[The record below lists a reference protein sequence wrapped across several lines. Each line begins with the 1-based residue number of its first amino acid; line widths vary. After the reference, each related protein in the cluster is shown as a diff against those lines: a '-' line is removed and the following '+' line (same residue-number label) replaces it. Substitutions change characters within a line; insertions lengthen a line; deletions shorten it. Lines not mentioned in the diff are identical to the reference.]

1 MSNASGYTVAGM
13 ETLATIID
21 NFILNKKGDFDNH
34 FNREDISNFFG
45 QVCNRFLHSY
55 GQNFKG
61 KKNYDSYNKQEAN
74 LFKKVR
80 DTKLFQDS
88 KLIVD
93 SGAFQISI
101 GVLTKKESDI
111 LFDNFY
117 NFLKDY
123 TETYD
128 EAFILDLP
136 PGPGC
141 KIFTNFDQ
149 VYEKNLASYTI
160 AANLPDN
167 VREKVIYI
175 HHFRTPKLW
184 EIYTKILRDN
194 DFYKYFTKFSTGG
207 IVANSAGDSEIPC
220 IIYVLPLIPLLNETI
235 KHKRNKLDFHVLGG
249 ATFRDIFFYEL
260 FKLHVKKVHN
270 IELNI
275 TYDSSG
281 LFKGLMIGRYFSTL
295 EDSKIRKVDIRSGNL
310 NKRFKNEIKIIDLCR
325 NVMDMLSDKYGFKKL
340 LINDTIYD
348 HNTGTFYE
356 SIKIYLMLYMLE
368 FYLEVELLMRQK
380 SEEIYPLYESK
391 DIENFISNSEQIT
404 RNLNSG
410 KISRKQ
416 ISKSNSIIK
425 SLDMLTNL
433 DEEFCKHIVGK
444 FLSKDEF
451 ISLTE
456 KGQVLTF

>member
-1 MSNASGYTVAGM
+1 MASGYTVAGM

-21 NFILNKKGDFDNH
+21 NFIKNKKNDFEDH
-34 FNREDISNFFG
+34 FTREDISNFLG
-45 QVCNRFLHSY
+45 QVCNRFLHSF

-61 KKNYDSYNKQEAN
+61 KKNYDNYNQKEYE
-74 LFKKVR
+74 LYKKVR
-80 DTKLFQDS
+80 DTGFFNKS
-88 KLIVD
+88 SLIVD

-101 GVLTKKESDI
+101 GLLTRKESDI
-111 LFDNFY
+111 LFNNFY
-117 NFLKDY
+117 NFLTDY
-123 TETYD
+123 HESFD

-141 KIFTNFDQ
+141 QIFSNFKE
-149 VYEKNLASYTI
+149 VYDKNLASYSI
-160 AANLPDN
+160 AANLPDH
-167 VREKVIYI
+167 VREKVVYI

-184 EIYTKILRDN
+184 DIYTKILRDN

-207 IVANSAGDSEIPC
+207 IVANSAGDSDIPC

-260 FKLHVKKVHN
+260 FKYHVKKTHN

-281 LFKGLMIGRYFSTL
+281 LFKGLMIGRFFSTL
-295 EDSKIRKVDIRSGNL
+295 DGDQIKKVDIRSSNL
-310 NKRFKNEIKIIDLCR
+310 KMRFKNDIKIQDVCN
-325 NVMDMLSDKYGFKKL
+325 NVMNHLSEKYNFKKL
-340 LINDTIYD
+340 TFDNIYNLD
-348 HNTGTFYE
+348 TGTFHE
-356 SIKIYLMLYMLE
+356 SVKIYLMLYMLE
-368 FYLEVELLMRQK
+368 FYQEVELLMRQK
-380 SEEIYPLYESK
+380 SEEIYPYYESGN
-391 DIENFISNSEQIT
+391 IESFISHSEQIT
-404 RNLNSG
+404 RNLNQG

-425 SLDMLTNL
+425 SLDILTNL
-433 DEEFCKHIVGK
+433 DEDFCKHVVNK

-451 ISLTE
+451 INLTE
-456 KGQVLTF
+456 NGQLLTI

>member
-1 MSNASGYTVAGM
+1 MASGYTVAGM

-21 NFILNKKGDFDNH
+21 NFIKNKKNDFEDH
-34 FNREDISNFFG
+34 FTREDISNFLG
-45 QVCNRFLHSY
+45 QVCNRFLHSF

-61 KKNYDSYNKQEAN
+61 KKNYDNYNQKEAE
-74 LFKKVR
+74 LYKKVR
-80 DTKLFQDS
+80 DTKFFEKS
-88 KLIVD
+88 SLIVD

-101 GVLTKKESDI
+101 GLLTRKESDI
-111 LFDNFY
+111 LFNNFY
-117 NFLKDY
+117 TFLTDY
-123 TETYD
+123 YESFD

-141 KIFTNFDQ
+141 QIFSNFKE
-149 VYEKNLASYTI
+149 VYDKNLASYSI
-160 AANLPDN
+160 AANLPDH
-167 VREKVIYI
+167 VREKVVYI

-184 EIYTKILRDN
+184 DIYTKILRDN

-207 IVANSAGDSEIPC
+207 IVANSAGDSDIPC

-260 FKLHVKKVHN
+260 FKYHVKKVHN

-281 LFKGLMIGRYFSTL
+281 LFKGLMIGRFFSTL
-295 EDSKIRKVDIRSGNL
+295 DGDQIRKVDIRSCNL
-310 NKRFKNEIKIIDLCR
+310 NMRFKDDIKIQDVCN
-325 NVMDMLSDKYGFKKL
+325 NVMNQLSEKYNFKKL
-340 LINDTIYD
+340 NFDSIY
-348 HNTGTFYE
+348 NSQTGTFHE

-368 FYLEVELLMRQK
+368 FYQEVELLMRQK
-380 SEEIYPLYESK
+380 SEEIYPYYESGN
-391 DIENFISNSEQIT
+391 IESFASQSEQIT
-404 RNLNSG
+404 RDLNQG

-433 DEEFCKHIVGK
+433 DEDFCKHVVNK

-451 ISLTE
+451 INLTE
-456 KGQVLTF
+456 NGQLLTI

>member
-1 MSNASGYTVAGM
+1 MASGYTVAGM

-21 NFILNKKGDFDNH
+21 NFIKNKKNDFEDH
-34 FNREDISNFFG
+34 FTREDISNFLG
-45 QVCNRFLHSY
+45 QVCNRFLHSF

-61 KKNYDSYNKQEAN
+61 KKNYDNYNQKEYE
-74 LFKKVR
+74 LYKKVR
-80 DTKLFQDS
+80 DTGFFNKS
-88 KLIVD
+88 SLIVD

-101 GVLTKKESDI
+101 GLLTRKESDI
-111 LFDNFY
+111 LFNNFY
-117 NFLKDY
+117 NFLTDY
-123 TETYD
+123 HESFD

-141 KIFTNFDQ
+141 QIFSNFKE
-149 VYEKNLASYTI
+149 VYDKNLASYSI
-160 AANLPDN
+160 AANLPDH
-167 VREKVIYI
+167 VREKVVYI

-184 EIYTKILRDN
+184 DIYTKILRDN

-207 IVANSAGDSEIPC
+207 IVANSAGDSDIPC

-260 FKLHVKKVHN
+260 FKYHVKKTHN

-281 LFKGLMIGRYFSTL
+281 LFKGLMIGRFFSTL
-295 EDSKIRKVDIRSGNL
+295 DGDQIKKVDIRSSNL
-310 NKRFKNEIKIIDLCR
+310 NMRFKNDIKIQDVCN
-325 NVMDMLSDKYGFKKL
+325 NVMNHLSEKYNFKKL
-340 LINDTIYD
+340 TFDNIYNLD
-348 HNTGTFYE
+348 TGTFHE
-356 SIKIYLMLYMLE
+356 SVKIYLMLYMLE
-368 FYLEVELLMRQK
+368 FYQEVELLMRKK
-380 SEEIYPLYESK
+380 SEEIYPYYESGN
-391 DIENFISNSEQIT
+391 IESFISHSEQIT
-404 RNLNSG
+404 RDLNQG

-433 DEEFCKHIVGK
+433 DEDFCKHVVNK

-451 ISLTE
+451 INLTE
-456 KGQVLTF
+456 NGQLLTI

>member
-1 MSNASGYTVAGM
+1 MASGYTVAGM

-21 NFILNKKGDFDNH
+21 NFIKNKKNDFEDH
-34 FNREDISNFFG
+34 FTREDISNFLG
-45 QVCNRFLHSY
+45 QVCNRFLHSF

-61 KKNYDSYNKQEAN
+61 KKNYDNYNQKEAE
-74 LFKKVR
+74 LYKKVR
-80 DTKLFQDS
+80 DTKFFEKS
-88 KLIVD
+88 SLIVD

-101 GVLTKKESDI
+101 GLLTRKESDI
-111 LFDNFY
+111 LFNNFY
-117 NFLKDY
+117 AFLTDY
-123 TETYD
+123 YESFD

-141 KIFTNFDQ
+141 QIFSNFKE
-149 VYEKNLASYTI
+149 VYDKNLASYSI
-160 AANLPDN
+160 AANLPDH
-167 VREKVIYI
+167 VREKVVYI

-184 EIYTKILRDN
+184 DIYTKILRDN

-207 IVANSAGDSEIPC
+207 IVANSAGDSDIPC

-260 FKLHVKKVHN
+260 FKYHVKKVHN

-281 LFKGLMIGRYFSTL
+281 LFKGLMIGRFFSTL
-295 EDSKIRKVDIRSGNL
+295 DGDKIKKVDIRSCNL
-310 NKRFKNEIKIIDLCR
+310 NMRFKDDIKIQDVCN
-325 NVMDMLSDKYGFKKL
+325 NVMNQLSEKYNFKKL
-340 LINDTIYD
+340 NFDSIY
-348 HNTGTFYE
+348 NLQTGTFHE
-356 SIKIYLMLYMLE
+356 SVKIYLMLYMLE
-368 FYLEVELLMRQK
+368 FYQEVELLMRQK
-380 SEEIYPLYESK
+380 SEEIYPYYESGN
-391 DIENFISNSEQIT
+391 IETFISKSEQIT
-404 RNLNSG
+404 RDLNQG

-433 DEEFCKHIVGK
+433 DEDFCNHVVNK

-451 ISLTE
+451 INLT
-456 KGQVLTF
+456 KNGQLLTI

>member
-1 MSNASGYTVAGM
+1 MASGYTVAGM

-21 NFILNKKGDFDNH
+21 NFIKNKKNDFEDH
-34 FNREDISNFFG
+34 FTREDISNFFG
-45 QVCNRFLHSY
+45 QVCNRFLHSF

-61 KKNYDSYNKQEAN
+61 KKNYDNYNQQEHE
-74 LFKKVR
+74 LYKKVR
-80 DTKLFQDS
+80 DTGFFNKS
-88 KLIVD
+88 SLIVD

-101 GVLTKKESDI
+101 GILTRKESDI
-111 LFDNFY
+111 LFNNFY
-117 NFLKDY
+117 NFLTDY
-123 TETYD
+123 HESFD

-141 KIFTNFDQ
+141 QIFSNFKE
-149 VYEKNLASYTI
+149 VYDKNLASYSI
-160 AANLPDN
+160 AANLPDH
-167 VREKVIYI
+167 VREKVVYI

-184 EIYTKILRDN
+184 DIYTKILRDN

-207 IVANSAGDSEIPC
+207 IVANSAGDSDIPC

-235 KHKRNKLDFHVLGG
+235 KYKRNKLDFHVLGG

-260 FKLHVKKVHN
+260 FKYHVKKVHN

-281 LFKGLMIGRYFSTL
+281 LFKGLMIGRFFSTL
-295 EDSKIRKVDIRSGNL
+295 DGDKIKKVDIRSCNL
-310 NKRFKNEIKIIDLCR
+310 NMRFKDDIKIQDVCN
-325 NVMDMLSDKYGFKKL
+325 NVMNQLSEKYNFKKL
-340 LINDTIYD
+340 NFDSIY
-348 HNTGTFYE
+348 NLQTGTFHE
-356 SIKIYLMLYMLE
+356 SVKIYLMLYMLE
-368 FYLEVELLMRQK
+368 FYQEVELLMRQK
-380 SEEIYPLYESK
+380 SEEIYPYYESGN
-391 DIENFISNSEQIT
+391 IETFISKSEQIT
-404 RNLNSG
+404 RDLNQG

-433 DEEFCKHIVGK
+433 DEDFCKHVVNK

-451 ISLTE
+451 INLTE
-456 KGQVLTF
+456 NGQLLTI

>member
-1 MSNASGYTVAGM
+1 MASGYTVAGM

-21 NFILNKKGDFDNH
+21 NFIKNKKNDFEDH
-34 FNREDISNFFG
+34 FTREDISNFLG
-45 QVCNRFLHSY
+45 QVCNRFLHSF

-61 KKNYDSYNKQEAN
+61 KKNYDNYNQKEAE
-74 LFKKVR
+74 LYKKVR
-80 DTKLFQDS
+80 DTKFFEKS
-88 KLIVD
+88 SLIVD

-101 GVLTKKESDI
+101 GLLTRKESDI
-111 LFDNFY
+111 LFNNFY
-117 NFLKDY
+117 AFLTDY
-123 TETYD
+123 YESFD

-141 KIFTNFDQ
+141 QIFSNFKE
-149 VYEKNLASYTI
+149 VYDKNLASYSI
-160 AANLPDN
+160 AANLPDH
-167 VREKVIYI
+167 VREKVVYI

-184 EIYTKILRDN
+184 DIYTKILRDN

-207 IVANSAGDSEIPC
+207 IVANSAGDSDIPC

-260 FKLHVKKVHN
+260 FKYHVKKVHN

-281 LFKGLMIGRYFSTL
+281 LFKGLMIGRFFSTL
-295 EDSKIRKVDIRSGNL
+295 DGDQIRKVDIRSCNL
-310 NKRFKNEIKIIDLCR
+310 NMRFKDDIKIQDVCF
-325 NVMDMLSDKYGFKKL
+325 NVINTLADKYDFKRP
-340 LINDTIYD
+340 TQTEIY
-348 HNTGTFYE
+348 NPVTKTFYE
-356 SIKIYLMLYMLE
+356 DIKIYLMLYMLK
-368 FYLEVELLMRQK
+368 FYAEIEILMKEK
-380 SEEIYPLYESK
+380 SELIYPMYESR
-391 DIENFISNSEQIT
+391 DLEIFISQTEQIN
-404 RNLNSG
+404 RNLNQG

-416 ISKSNSIIK
+416 IAKSNSIVK

-433 DEEFCKHIVGK
+433 DEEYCKHIVNK

-451 ISLTE
+451 INLT
-456 KGQVLTF
+456 KNGQIFTI

>member
-1 MSNASGYTVAGM
+1 MASGYTVAGM

-21 NFILNKKGDFDNH
+21 NFIKNKKNDFEDH
-34 FNREDISNFFG
+34 FTREDISNFLG
-45 QVCNRFLHSY
+45 QVCNRFLHSF

-61 KKNYDSYNKQEAN
+61 KKNYDNYNQKEYE
-74 LFKKVR
+74 LYKKVR
-80 DTKLFQDS
+80 DTGFFNKS
-88 KLIVD
+88 SLIVD

-101 GVLTKKESDI
+101 GLLTRKESDI
-111 LFDNFY
+111 LFNNFY
-117 NFLKDY
+117 NFLTDY
-123 TETYD
+123 HESFD

-141 KIFTNFDQ
+141 QIFSNFKE
-149 VYEKNLASYTI
+149 VYDKNLASYSI
-160 AANLPDN
+160 AANLPDH
-167 VREKVIYI
+167 VREKVVYI

-184 EIYTKILRDN
+184 DIYTKILRDN

-207 IVANSAGDSEIPC
+207 IVANSAGDSDIPC

-260 FKLHVKKVHN
+260 FKYHVKKTHN

-281 LFKGLMIGRYFSTL
+281 LFKGLMIGRFFSTL
-295 EDSKIRKVDIRSGNL
+295 DGDQIKKVDIRSSNL
-310 NKRFKNEIKIIDLCR
+310 NMRFKNDIKIQDVCN
-325 NVMDMLSDKYGFKKL
+325 NVMNHLSEKYNFKKL
-340 LINDTIYD
+340 TFDNIYNLD
-348 HNTGTFYE
+348 TGTFHE
-356 SIKIYLMLYMLE
+356 SVKIYLMLYMLE
-368 FYLEVELLMRQK
+368 FYQEVELLMRKK
-380 SEEIYPLYESK
+380 SEEIYPYYESGN
-391 DIENFISNSEQIT
+391 IESFISHSEQIT
-404 RNLNSG
+404 RDLNQG

-433 DEEFCKHIVGK
+433 DEDFCKHVVNK

-451 ISLTE
+451 INLTE
-456 KGQVLTF
+456 NGQLMTI

>member
-1 MSNASGYTVAGM
+1 MPSGYTVAGM

-21 NFILNKKGDFDNH
+21 NFIKNKKNNFGNNFT
-34 FNREDISNFFG
+34 REDISNFFS

-61 KKNYDSYNKQEAN
+61 KKEYNTYNKKESDLYKEVKN
-74 LFKKVR
+74 TGFFNK
-80 DTKLFQDS
+80 S
-88 KLIVD
+88 SLIVD

-101 GVLTKKESDI
+101 GLLTRRESDI
-111 LFDNFY
+111 LFNNFY
-117 NFLKDY
+117 NFLTDY
-123 TETYD
+123 HESFD
-128 EAFILDLP
+128 QAFILDLP

-141 KIFTNFDQ
+141 QIFSNFKE
-149 VYEKNLASYTI
+149 VYDKNLESYSI
-160 AANLPDN
+160 AANLPDH
-167 VREKVIYI
+167 VREKVVYI
-175 HHFRTPKLW
+175 HHFRTPALW

-194 DFYKYFTKFSTGG
+194 DFYQYFNRFSTGG

-260 FKLHVKKVHN
+260 FKLHVKNIHN

-281 LFKGLMIGRYFSTL
+281 LFKGLMIGRYFCCL
-295 EDSKIRKVDIRSGNL
+295 DEGKVRKVDIRSNNL
-310 NKRFKNEIKIIDLCR
+310 NKRFKNDIKIIDVCK
-325 NVMDMLSDKYGFKKL
+325 NVINLLSEKYGFKKI
-340 LINDTIYD
+340 LINDNIY
-348 HNTGTFYE
+348 NSVTGTFFE
-356 SIKIYLMLYMLE
+356 EIKIYLMLFMLE
-368 FYLEVELLMRQK
+368 FYQEVEVSMK
-380 SEEIYPLYESK
+380 EKCENIYPMYLSK
-391 DIENFISNSEQIT
+391 DIESFNLSSEQIT
-404 RNLNSG
+404 RDLNQG

-416 ISKSNSIIK
+416 ISKSNSIYR

-433 DEEFCKHIVGK
+433 DEDYCKHIVNK

-451 ISLTE
+451 ISLT
-456 KGQVLTF
+456 KNGQVITI

>member
-1 MSNASGYTVAGM
+1 MASGYTVAGM

-21 NFILNKKGDFDNH
+21 NFIKNKKNDFEDH
-34 FNREDISNFFG
+34 FTREDISNFFG
-45 QVCNRFLHSY
+45 QVCNRFLHSF

-61 KKNYDSYNKQEAN
+61 KKNYDNYNQQEHE
-74 LFKKVR
+74 LYKKVR
-80 DTKLFQDS
+80 DTGFFNKS
-88 KLIVD
+88 SLIVD

-101 GVLTKKESDI
+101 GILTRKESDI
-111 LFDNFY
+111 LFNNFY
-117 NFLKDY
+117 NFLTDY
-123 TETYD
+123 HESFD

-141 KIFTNFDQ
+141 QIFSNFKE
-149 VYEKNLASYTI
+149 VYDKNLASYSI
-160 AANLPDN
+160 AANLPDH
-167 VREKVIYI
+167 VREKVVYI

-184 EIYTKILRDN
+184 DIYTKILRDN

-207 IVANSAGDSEIPC
+207 IVANSAGDSDIPC

-260 FKLHVKKVHN
+260 FKYHVKKVHN

-281 LFKGLMIGRYFSTL
+281 LFKGLMIGRFFSTL
-295 EDSKIRKVDIRSGNL
+295 DGDKIKKVDIRSCNL
-310 NKRFKNEIKIIDLCR
+310 NMRFKDDIKIQDVCN
-325 NVMDMLSDKYGFKKL
+325 NVMNQLSEKYNFKKL
-340 LINDTIYD
+340 NFDSIY
-348 HNTGTFYE
+348 NLQTGTFHE
-356 SIKIYLMLYMLE
+356 SVKIYLMLYMLE
-368 FYLEVELLMRQK
+368 FYQEVELLMRQK
-380 SEEIYPLYESK
+380 SEEIYPYYESGN
-391 DIENFISNSEQIT
+391 IETFISKSEQIT
-404 RNLNSG
+404 RDLNQG

-433 DEEFCKHIVGK
+433 DEDFCKHVVNK

-451 ISLTE
+451 INLTE
-456 KGQVLTF
+456 NGQLLTI